1 MALFGDA
8 LADFPWD
15 TLVPIRERAALYPGG
30 IVDLTIGTPVDDV
43 PQCVQQALLE
53 SANAHGYPPNV
64 GSAQLHEAIRRW
76 ASERNIHCEMSVL
89 PTLGS
94 KEMVALLPAMLGMDS
109 LHKVAYPLCAYPTY
123 DVGARLA
130 GADAVALDTSSD
142 PAQWPADIDLLWL
155 NSPGNPDGH
164 VLNVEQLVRIVAWAR
179 AHNVVIASDECYSA
193 LIWDVDEA
201 PSILDERVCG
211 GDSRG
216 LIALYSLSKQS
227 NMAGY
232 RAAFAMGDPSLVDP
246 IVELRKHAGFMM
258 PIPVQRAMV
267 AALADSEHVRVQREV
282 YRRRREKLVAAVE
295 AAGLENDP
303 SSVGGLYLWVSSAEG
318 SDAWTLTEAF
328 ARIGIVVAPGTF
340 YGSAGEKHIRI
351 SLTASDA
358 DIASATLRL
367 RELPQALAQ
376 TSRQA

>member
-1 MALFGDA
+1 MALFGHA

-15 TLVPIRERAALYPGG
+15 TLVPIRERAALYADGV
-30 IVDLTIGTPVDDV
+30 VDLTIGTPVDDV
-43 PQCVQQALLE
+43 PRCVQQALLE

-64 GSAQLHEAIRRW
+64 GSPQLLGAIHKW
-76 ASERNIHCEMSVL
+76 GLERNIHCDISVL

-109 LHKVAYPLCAYPTY
+109 RHKVAYPLCAYPTY

-142 PAQWPADIDLLWL
+142 PAQWSADIDLLWL

-164 VLNVEQLVRIVAWAR
+164 VLNVEQLVRIVAWAS

-193 LIWDVDEA
+193 LVWDVDEA

-232 RAAFAMGDPSLVDP
+232 RAAFVLGDPSLVDP

-258 PIPVQRAMV
+258 PMPVQRAMV
-267 AALADSEHVRVQREV
+267 AALADSEHVRAQRDV
-282 YRRRREKLVAAVE
+282 YRRRREILLAAVQ
-295 AAGLENDP
+295 AAGLEND
-303 SSVGGLYLWVSSAEG
+303 SASVGGLYLWVSSKDG
-318 SDAWTLTEAF
+318 SDAWALARAF
-328 ARIGIVVAPGTF
+328 AQLGIVVAPGTF
-340 YGSAGEKHIRI
+340 YGAAGERHVRI
-351 SLTASDA
+351 SLTASDD
-358 DIASATLRL
+358 DIATAAHRM
-367 RELPQALAQ
+367 REFAQALAQ
-376 TSRQA
+376 TSR